1 MFVCGCMSPFMFMN
15 MCVPT
20 FMLVCICMCVCL
32 LSFNV
37 YVSVLFLCREGEG
50 YDDKRVDGHNH
61 LLLY

>member
-1 MFVCGCMSPFMFMN
+1 MFVCVCVSPCMFMN

-20 FMLVCICMCVCL
+20 FMLVCRRVRARACL

-50 YDDKRVDGHNH
+50 YGDKRIDGHNH
-61 LLLY
+61 